1 MSETAAATAAVTH
14 GMDFTLVVLVLTA
27 ALLHASW
34 NAMIKSGSDRL
45 LSMTLIIGF
54 GSVAAGAALPLVNV
68 PAPESWIFLLI
79 SALVHTG
86 YFFFLVRA
94 YQAGDLSHIYPV
106 ARGSA
111 PLLVAIGA
119 ALLAG
124 EIPTIGEIA
133 GLALASLGIAAFALE
148 RGNGKWDGRPFLMA
162 LCVAVFIGVYTV
174 TDGLGVRL
182 SGDPMAF
189 ILWLFFISGLPL
201 IAYSLVFRR
210 RDFMPYLGSHWLRTG
225 VLGGTICAVAYGIV
239 IWALARA
246 PMAHVSAMRETS
258 VVFAAI
264 IGAVFLGESF
274 GFRRVLAAL
283 TVAAGITAMRLL

>member
-1 MSETAAATAAVTH
+1 MSGGAAAVTH

-54 GSVAAGAALPLVNV
+54 GSLASGAALPFVNV

-79 SALVHTG
+79 SFLVHFG

-94 YQAGDLSHIYPV
+94 YQAGDLSHVYPV

-133 GLALASLGIAAFALE
+133 GLLFASLGIAAFALE
-148 RGNGKWDGRPFLMA
+148 RGGGGKWDGRPFLMA
-162 LCVAVFIGVYTV
+162 LGVGATIGVYTV
-174 TDGLGVRL
+174 ADGLGVRL
-182 SGDPMAF
+182 SGDPIAF
-189 ILWLFFISGLPL
+189 ILWLFFICGLPL

-210 RDFMPYLGSHWLRTG
+210 RDLWPYLGSHWLRTG
-225 VLGGTICAVAYGIV
+225 VLGGTICAIAYGLV

-246 PMAHVSAMRETS
+246 PMAHVSALRETS